1 MDTNSIADAMG
12 EIQDNDLP
20 HTYTPAP
27 PGELHVQYLVEQVEQ
42 FRLIN
47 AGLVQDNHS
56 LRQTLL
62 SKDQLIATLLQRASE
77 PPTPNPPVVSAV
89 SSQPVTAAQINSSI
103 TSKLKTKNPDVW
115 SGTRSTLPRFLA
127 SCRSKFMLEAHNFPD
142 EFSKIGFAGS
152 YLCGAPADWWLTLF
166 QRYEETLDKG
176 TPSPEEFTSFTVF
189 AQTLTTPY
197 GDLDLKGTMEH
208 ELCALRQTT
217 SVAKY
222 AAEFQRIAGY
232 LTPGW
237 SDDPLMFHYRLHL
250 KENIKNILVHEKPFP
265 TTFLE
270 MVAAT
275 ILLDNREYEKIRDR
289 NVLARLNMPPLR
301 TRQAPP
307 LVQAIQL
314 RSTLQSTSVHPTAQI
329 TSPPATTS
337 DGATPMELNYVSRG
351 RLTDAERERRRDN
364 KLCNYC
370 GEPGHV
376 VRNCPIAPP
385 RPFTPSRGANL
396 TTQAPR
402 GLNFITE
409 IIEPSDMVA
418 TNVYAQE

>member
-27 PGELHVQYLVEQVEQ
+27 PGELHVQYLVEQIEQ

-56 LRQTLL
+56 LRQTLQ
-62 SKDQLIATLLQRASE
+62 SKDQLIATLLQRALAS
-77 PPTPNPPVVSAV
+77 PTLNPTAMPTPP
-89 SSQPVTAAQINSSI
+89 SQPAPTAPINSGTS
-103 TSKLKTKNPDVW
+103 SKLKTKNPDVW
-115 SGTRSTLPRFLA
+115 SGIRSTLPRFLA
-127 SCRSKFMLEAHNFPD
+127 SCRSKFMLEAYNFPD

-152 YLCGAPADWWLTLF
+152 YLGGAPADWWLTLF
-166 QRYEETLDKG
+166 QRYEETLSKG
-176 TPSPEEFTSFTVF
+176 TPPPEEFTSFTVF
-189 AQTLTTPY
+189 AQTLTTSY
-197 GDLDLKGTMEH
+197 GDPDLKGTMEH

-217 SVAKY
+217 SVASY

-237 SDDPLMFHYRLHL
+237 GDEPLVFHYRLHL
-250 KENIKNILVHEKPFP
+250 KENIKNVLVHEKPFP
-265 TTFLE
+265 KTLPE
-270 MVAAT
+270 MVTAT
-275 ILLDNREYEKIRDR
+275 IRLDNREHEKIRDR
-289 NVLARLNMPPLR
+289 KILASMNTPSFR
-301 TRQAPP
+301 TRQAFPP
-307 LVQAIQL
+307 APAIQP
-314 RSTLQSTSVHPTAQI
+314 RSTPQLTPVHPTVQG
-329 TSPPATTS
+329 TGPQATTS
-337 DGATPMELNYVSRG
+337 DGTTPMELDYVSKG

-385 RPFTPSRGANL
+385 RPFAPSRGVNL
-396 TTQAPR
+396 IAQAPR
-402 GLNFITE
+402 ALNFITE
-409 IIEPSDMVA
+409 IIEPSDTVA